1 MMECMFGGGGAM
13 FWGMAAAGILL
24 VAVLLL
30 AVAALAKYVFAG
42 AGQEPS
48 WPIPILEFGRRIAVD
63 LTRPGVVCTYN
74 LNNSVEQSSATT
86 PAGFMACAYVC
97 HAPARSYDG
106 NGVTTAYRGGC
117 QACQNLSR
125 RAIRHEHVYQCCP
138 PPSA

>member
-74 LNNSVEQSSATT
+74 LNNSVEQSSVTT
-86 PAGFMACAYVC
+86 PAGFMACAYVRR
-97 HAPARSYDG
+97 APASPAGSANLCCQWKRMEGHCAATFEDTPRELG
-106 NGVTTAYRGGC
+106 CDNG
-117 QACQNLSR
+117 
-125 RAIRHEHVYQCCP
+125 
-138 PPSA
+138 